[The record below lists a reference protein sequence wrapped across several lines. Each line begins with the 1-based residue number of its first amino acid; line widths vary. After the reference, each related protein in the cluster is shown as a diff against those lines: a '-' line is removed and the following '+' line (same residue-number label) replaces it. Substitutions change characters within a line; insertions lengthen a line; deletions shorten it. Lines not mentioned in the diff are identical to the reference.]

1 MPLSAGDKLGPYEL
15 LAPIGAG
22 GMGEVYKARDT
33 RLDRIVA
40 VKVSKEDFSERFER
54 EARAVAALNHPHI
67 CALYDVGPNYLVMEY
82 VEGAPLISPKNPG
95 PLPLVQALKYAG
107 EICEALSE
115 AHSKGVTHRDLKP
128 ANILVTKSAGIKLL
142 DFGLAR
148 VDSPVRSHDETLT
161 MALTQKGQIMGTLFY
176 MSPEQVQGKETGPAS
191 DIFSFGLVLYE
202 MLTGKRAFEGSNAA
216 SVIAAILERPAPS
229 VAGVAP
235 AALDRVLKRCLEKD
249 PENRWRNARDLG
261 AAVECVS
268 AVEPT
273 IAVQPPP
280 EPVKPRTRP
289 WPWAVAA
296 VFAVAA
302 MALGFI
308 AFDHKNEEPPRVL
321 RVPILPPEGTSLP
334 ANGVPALSPDGRKL
348 AFAANRPGKTSLWVR
363 DLDSLTAREL
373 PGTDGASLP
382 FWSPDGRYLGFF
394 AGAKLKRTDAT
405 GGSVLTICDAPNG
418 RGGTWNQNDVI
429 AFVPGIASFL
439 FRVSA
444 AGGTAAPLTKLVG
457 DERAH
462 RYPWFLP
469 DGRHFLYT
477 VLGQKTGTRN
487 IYVGDLESGE
497 RREIGQARSSVA
509 YAAPGYLLFVRETSL
524 LAQPFSLSKLQTTG
538 DPIPIAEHVSYQ
550 SLDIRALFTSS
561 QTGMVAYVPADA
573 VGLGTSQLTWV
584 DRSGKQAGVV
594 GAPARVLYP
603 TISPDGNSVA
613 ASIQVPQTGLYDIW
627 IYDLKRGTASP
638 FTFNSRNNS
647 SPVWSPDGSHL
658 AFSSNLGGP
667 DNIYRKPVAGGADE
681 ALESSPGPR
690 TSWDWSRDDRYI
702 IEQVTAKASEIW
714 VLPLFGDRK
723 AFPYLQGDY
732 NQRQGKLSPN
742 GRWLAYGSDESKRL
756 EVYIRSFPTPSRKW
770 QVSMNGGSNPIWS
783 RDGKELFFIAVDG
796 RMMAV
801 DVTESEGKFSPGV
814 PKALFDAGLL
824 PEASYYDVAKD
835 GRFLLPKPVEQG
847 GSVPLEVIVNWPAT
861 LKK

>member
-1 MPLSAGDKLGPYEL
+1 MPLSAGEKLGPYEL

-54 EARAVAALNHPHI
+54 EARAAAALNHPHI

-82 VEGAPLISPKNPG
+82 VEGAPLQG
-95 PLPLVQALKYAG
+95 PLPLLQALKYAG

-148 VDSPVRSHDETLT
+148 VDSPVRSDDETLT
-161 MALTQKGQIMGTLFY
+161 RALTQKGQIVGTLFY

-229 VAGVAP
+229 VADVAP

-249 PENRWRNARDLG
+249 PENRWGNARDLG
-261 AAVECVS
+261 AALECVS

-280 EPVKPRTRP
+280 EPVKPRMRP
-289 WPWAVAA
+289 WLWAVAA

-302 MALGFI
+302 MALGLI

-321 RVPILPPEGTSLP
+321 RMSILPPERTTLP

-348 AFAANRPGKTSLWVR
+348 AFVANGPGKTSLWVR

-382 FWSPDGRYLGFF
+382 FWSPDGRSLGFF

-429 AFVPGIASFL
+429 VFVPGLLGAL

-444 AGGTAAPLTKLVG
+444 AGGGTAAPLTKLAG
-457 DERAH
+457 GEGAH

-477 VLGQKTGTRN
+477 TYGGFQTGKFTGR
-487 IYVGDLESGE
+487 IYVGDLESAE
-497 RREIGQARSSVA
+497 RREIGEALSSVA
-509 YAAPGYLLFVRETSL
+509 YTAPGYLLFVRETSL

-538 DPIPIAEHVSYQ
+538 DPVPVAEHVSYQ
-550 SLDIRALFTSS
+550 FVDIRALFTSS
-561 QTGMVAYVPADA
+561 QTGHGGLRSNRRWWPWNVATD
-573 VGLGTSQLTWV
+573 VGRSVGQASWRGRRTGAGGAANDFSRRKLGGGHYSSAANRVVRHLDLRSQAWDGLPLHLQLPEQWLSSLV
-584 DRSGKQAGVV
+584 AGRQ
-594 GAPARVLYP
+594 PARV
-603 TISPDGNSVA
+603 
-613 ASIQVPQTGLYDIW
+613 
-627 IYDLKRGTASP
+627 
-638 FTFNSRNNS
+638 
-647 SPVWSPDGSHL
+647 HL
-658 AFSSNLGGP
+658 P
-667 DNIYRKPVAGGADE
+667 WWCD
-681 ALESSPGPR
+681 
-690 TSWDWSRDDRYI
+690 
-702 IEQVTAKASEIW
+702 
-714 VLPLFGDRK
+714 
-723 AFPYLQGDY
+723 
-732 NQRQGKLSPN
+732 
-742 GRWLAYGSDESKRL
+742 
-756 EVYIRSFPTPSRKW
+756 
-770 QVSMNGGSNPIWS
+770 
-783 RDGKELFFIAVDG
+783 
-796 RMMAV
+796 
-801 DVTESEGKFSPGV
+801 
-814 PKALFDAGLL
+814 
-824 PEASYYDVAKD
+824 
-835 GRFLLPKPVEQG
+835 
-847 GSVPLEVIVNWPAT
+847 
-861 LKK
+861 